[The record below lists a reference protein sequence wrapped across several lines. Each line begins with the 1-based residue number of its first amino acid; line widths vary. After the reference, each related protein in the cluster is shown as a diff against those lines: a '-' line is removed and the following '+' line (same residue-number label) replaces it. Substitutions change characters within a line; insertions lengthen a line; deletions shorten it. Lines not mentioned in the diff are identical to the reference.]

1 MTTSQNR
8 RMLLVILV
16 LAIFSLFV
24 SLSNKDWH
32 IGPFHLDTRPRYG
45 LDIRGGLRVVLH
57 PDVDLYNKEHPGHP
71 WGPEQLSL
79 VRHIIENRVNFS
91 GVTEPLI
98 ITRPETNQIVVELP
112 GVRDRQEA
120 IQQLSATANLRF
132 YLLPQLGSHDNPASA
147 IWSQKIERDPKTG
160 HEIDVLINNQ
170 TGKEVTPEEL
180 QTQVFDNPNLLV
192 ATGADL
198 LPNCEARLDPVTNKP
213 ILTFQFNDKGS
224 RAFEEATR
232 ANIGRYLGI
241 FLDNRLLT
249 APYIESV
256 ISGQGQIEGI
266 ATLKEAKA
274 LADEL
279 NAGALPVPLQL
290 QEVRSLEATLG
301 QEAVQTTTL
310 AGVFGLLA
318 VLAIMLFWYR
328 LPGLLADVAL
338 LLYASFSIAI
348 FKLIPVT
355 FTVPGIAGF
364 ILSIGMAVD
373 ANILIFE
380 RFKEELRAGQPLRA
394 AIDAGFNRAFSAIF
408 DSNVCTVLTCCV
420 LYYFGTGPIRGF
432 ALTLGIGVAISMFTA
447 ITVTRTFLFSL
458 VNFEFARNE
467 KMYGLAARPWN
478 LRVVSRPWLWLAISA
493 VVIVPGLIAW
503 GMGGIKPSI
512 DFTGGTEITLSYK
525 TPHNAAEIERIL
537 NQNGYRDSR
546 VVISEEPNAPV
557 DKHLAIVT
565 TRRLTPSQ
573 RLQLIN
579 LLTHSG
585 ADLVPG
591 LTPATVSY
599 ADVSGTVSH
608 QLTVDAIKAVI
619 VAELLIVFYLAFRFA
634 IGGFGEGLQYGIF
647 AVLALVHD
655 VAVLWGSFAIL
666 GLWLNWQIDSL
677 FVTAMLTVIGF
688 SVHDTIIVFD
698 RIRENLLHRVRGET
712 FSSLVDRSIDQTFS
726 RSIKTSSTVIL
737 VLLCLFF
744 FGSIV
749 IHQFVGAL
757 LIGIVS
763 GTYSSIFNAS
773 VLLVL
778 WKRFRGQDRAI
789 VPLST
794 TPSTSVSTKSVL
806 TAPGDKPI
814 VVPKQEPVGSELAS
828 TPAAATAK
836 EANPSQDGKEEAKSG
851 SRRRRPVR
859 RRRM

>member
-1 MTTSQNR
+1 LTTSQNR
-8 RMLLVILV
+8 RMLLLILV
-16 LAIFSLFV
+16 LAIFSIFV
-24 SLSNKDWH
+24 SVTKRDWH

-98 ITRPETNQIVVELP
+98 ITRPETNQIIVELP
-112 GVRDRQEA
+112 GVRDRQAA
-120 IQQLSATANLRF
+120 INELKATADLRF
-132 YLLPQLGSHDNPASA
+132 YLLPQLGSHDNSRPA
-147 IWSQKIERDPKTG
+147 IWHQEIQRDPKTG
-160 HEIDVLINNQ
+160 AEVDVLIDNQ
-170 TGKEVTPEEL
+170 TGKPVTPQEL
-180 QTQVFDNPNLLV
+180 QEQVFDNPNLLV

-198 LPNCEARLDPVTNKP
+198 LPNCEARLDPITNKP
-213 ILTFQFNDKGS
+213 ILTFQFNEKGS
-224 RAFEEATR
+224 AAFEQATR

-301 QEAVQTTTL
+301 QEAVHTTTI
-310 AGVFGLLA
+310 AGVWGL
-318 VLAIMLFWYR
+318 VLVLLFMLFWYR

-338 LLYASFSIAI
+338 ILYAFFSIAI

-355 FTVPGIAGF
+355 FTLPGIAGF

-408 DSNVCTVLTCCV
+408 DSNVCTVITCCV

-432 ALTLGIGVAISMFTA
+432 ALTLGFGVAVSMFTA
-447 ITVTRTFLFSL
+447 ITVTRTFLFAL
-458 VNFEFARNE
+458 VNFDFARNE
-467 KMYGLAARPWN
+467 KMYGLSDRSWN
-478 LRVVSRPWLWLAISA
+478 LRVMRWPWLWLGISA
-493 VVIVPGLIAW
+493 LVIVPGMIAW

-512 DFTGGTEITLSYK
+512 DFKGGTEITLSYK
-525 TPHNAAEIERIL
+525 TPHTAAEIERIL
-537 NQNGYRDSR
+537 MQNGYKDSR
-546 VVISEEPNAPV
+546 VVISEEPNAPI

-565 TRRLTPSQ
+565 TRRLTNEQ
-573 RLQLIN
+573 RIQLIDA
-579 LLTHSG
+579 LTHNG

-591 LTPATVSY
+591 LTPATVAY
-599 ADVSGTVSH
+599 ADVSGTVSR
-608 QLTVDAIKAVI
+608 QLTEDAVKAVI
-619 VAELLIVFYLAFRFA
+619 IAELLIVFYLAFRFA
-634 IGGFGEGLQYGIF
+634 IGGFLEGLQYGIC

-666 GLWLNWQIDSL
+666 GLLYNWQIDSL

-688 SVHDTIIVFD
+688 SVHDTIIIFD
-698 RIRENLLHRVRGET
+698 RIRENLLHRARGET
-712 FSSLVDRSIDQTFS
+712 FSSLVDRSINQTFS
-726 RSIKTSSTVIL
+726 RSIKTSFTVIL
-737 VLLCLFF
+737 VLLALFI
-744 FGSIV
+744 FGSSE
-749 IHQFVGAL
+749 IHQFAAAL
-757 LIGIVS
+757 LIGIIS

-778 WKRFRGQDRAI
+778 WKRFRGQDKVVAPI
-789 VPLST
+789 LA

-806 TAPGDKPI
+806 TVPGDRPI
-814 VVPKQEPVGSELAS
+814 VTPKSEPEVAT
-828 TPAAATAK
+828 TPAPTGNA
-836 EANPSQDGKEEAKSG
+836 ESG
-851 SRRRRPVR
+851 TGSSSESKAGARRRRPVR
-859 RRRM
+859 RRRL

>member
-8 RMLLVILV
+8 RMLLLILV
-16 LAIFSLFV
+16 LAIFSIFV
-24 SLSNKDWH
+24 SVTKRDWH

-98 ITRPETNQIVVELP
+98 ITRPETNQIIVELP
-112 GVRDRQEA
+112 GVRDRQAA
-120 IQQLSATANLRF
+120 INELKATADLRF
-132 YLLPQLGSHDNPASA
+132 YLLPQLGSHDNSRPA
-147 IWSQKIERDPKTG
+147 IWHQEIQRDPKTG
-160 HEIDVLINNQ
+160 AEVDVLIDNQ
-170 TGKEVTPEEL
+170 TGKPVTPQEL
-180 QTQVFDNPNLLV
+180 QEQVFDNPNLLV

-198 LPNCEARLDPVTNKP
+198 LPNCEARLDPITNKP
-213 ILTFQFNDKGS
+213 ILTFQFNEKGS
-224 RAFEEATR
+224 AAFEQATR

-301 QEAVQTTTL
+301 QEAVHTTTI
-310 AGVFGLLA
+310 AGVWGL
-318 VLAIMLFWYR
+318 VLVLLFMLFWYR

-338 LLYASFSIAI
+338 ILYAFFSIAI

-355 FTVPGIAGF
+355 FTLPGIAGF

-408 DSNVCTVLTCCV
+408 DSNVCTVITCCV

-432 ALTLGIGVAISMFTA
+432 ALTLGFGVAVSMFTA
-447 ITVTRTFLFSL
+447 ITVTRTFLFAL
-458 VNFEFARNE
+458 VNFDFARNE
-467 KMYGLAARPWN
+467 KMYGLSDRSWN
-478 LRVVSRPWLWLAISA
+478 LRVMRWPWLWLGISA
-493 VVIVPGLIAW
+493 LVIVPGMIAW

-512 DFTGGTEITLSYK
+512 DFKGGTEITLSYK
-525 TPHNAAEIERIL
+525 TPHTAAEIERIL
-537 NQNGYRDSR
+537 MQNGYKDSR
-546 VVISEEPNAPV
+546 VVISEEPNAPI

-565 TRRLTPSQ
+565 TRRLTNEQ
-573 RLQLIN
+573 RIQLIDA
-579 LLTHSG
+579 LTHNG

-591 LTPATVSY
+591 LTPATVAY
-599 ADVSGTVSH
+599 ADVSGTVSR
-608 QLTVDAIKAVI
+608 QLTEDAVKAVI
-619 VAELLIVFYLAFRFA
+619 IAELLIVFYLAFRFA
-634 IGGFGEGLQYGIF
+634 IGGFLEGLQYGIC

-666 GLWLNWQIDSL
+666 GLLYNWQIDSL

-688 SVHDTIIVFD
+688 SVHDTIIIFD
-698 RIRENLLHRVRGET
+698 RIRENLLHRARGET
-712 FSSLVDRSIDQTFS
+712 FSSLVDRSINQTFS
-726 RSIKTSSTVIL
+726 RSIKTSFTVIL
-737 VLLCLFF
+737 VLLALFI
-744 FGSIV
+744 FGSSE
-749 IHQFVGAL
+749 IHQFAAAL
-757 LIGIVS
+757 LIGIIS

-778 WKRFRGQDRAI
+778 WKRFRGQDKVVAPI
-789 VPLST
+789 LA

-806 TAPGDKPI
+806 TVPGDRPI
-814 VVPKQEPVGSELAS
+814 VTPKSEPEVAT
-828 TPAAATAK
+828 TPAPTGNA
-836 EANPSQDGKEEAKSG
+836 ESG
-851 SRRRRPVR
+851 TGSSSESKAGARRRRPVR
-859 RRRM
+859 RRRL

>member
-8 RMLLVILV
+8 RMLLLILV
-16 LAIFSLFV
+16 LAIFSIFV
-24 SLSNKDWH
+24 SVTKRDWH

-98 ITRPETNQIVVELP
+98 ITRPETNQIIVELP
-112 GVRDRQEA
+112 GVRDRQAA
-120 IQQLSATANLRF
+120 INELKATADLRF
-132 YLLPQLGSHDNPASA
+132 YLLPQLGSHDNSRPA
-147 IWSQKIERDPKTG
+147 IWHQEIQKDPKTG
-160 HEIDVLINNQ
+160 AEVDVLIDNQ
-170 TGKEVTPEEL
+170 TGKPVTPQEL
-180 QTQVFDNPNLLV
+180 QEQVFDNPNLLV

-198 LPNCEARLDPVTNKP
+198 LPNCEARLDPITNKP

-224 RAFEEATR
+224 AAFEQATR

-301 QEAVQTTTL
+301 QEAVHTTTI
-310 AGVFGLLA
+310 AGVWGL
-318 VLAIMLFWYR
+318 VLVLLFMLIWYR

-338 LLYASFSIAI
+338 ILYAFFSIAI

-355 FTVPGIAGF
+355 FTLPGIAGF

-408 DSNVCTVLTCCV
+408 DSNVCTVITCCV

-432 ALTLGIGVAISMFTA
+432 ALTLGFGVAVSMFTA
-447 ITVTRTFLFSL
+447 ITVTRTFLFAL
-458 VNFEFARNE
+458 VNFDFARNE
-467 KMYGLAARPWN
+467 KMYGLSDRAWN
-478 LRVVSRPWLWLAISA
+478 LHVMRWPWLWLGISA
-493 VVIVPGLIAW
+493 LVIVPGMIAW

-512 DFTGGTEITLSYK
+512 DFKGGTEITLSYK
-525 TPHNAAEIERIL
+525 TPHTAAEIERIL
-537 NQNGYRDSR
+537 IQNGYKDSR
-546 VVISEEPNAPV
+546 VVISEEPNAPI

-565 TRRLTPSQ
+565 TRRLTNDQ
-573 RLQLIN
+573 RIQLIDA
-579 LLTHSG
+579 LTHNG

-591 LTPATVSY
+591 TSPATVPY
-599 ADVSGTVSH
+599 ADVSGTVSR
-608 QLTVDAIKAVI
+608 QLTEDAVKAVI
-619 VAELLIVFYLAFRFA
+619 IAELLIVFYLAFRFA
-634 IGGFGEGLQYGIF
+634 IGGFLEGLQYGIC
-647 AVLALVHD
+647 AVLALIHD

-666 GLWLNWQIDSL
+666 GLLYNWQIDSL

-688 SVHDTIIVFD
+688 SVHDTIIIFD
-698 RIRENLLHRVRGET
+698 RIRENLLHRARGET
-712 FSSLVDRSIDQTFS
+712 FSSLVDRSINQTFS
-726 RSIKTSSTVIL
+726 RSIKTSFTVIL
-737 VLLCLFF
+737 VLLALFI
-744 FGSIV
+744 FGSSE
-749 IHQFVGAL
+749 IHQFAAAL
-757 LIGIVS
+757 LIGIIS

-778 WKRFRGQDRAI
+778 WKRFRGQDKAVAPI
-789 VPLST
+789 LA

-806 TAPGDKPI
+806 SVPGDRPI
-814 VVPKQEPVGSELAS
+814 VTPKAEPEVATTPAS
-828 TPAAATAK
+828 T
-836 EANPSQDGKEEAKSG
+836 SG
-851 SRRRRPVR
+851 TESGTTGSTESKAGARRRRPVR

>member
-1 MTTSQNR
+1 MTTTQNR
-8 RMLLVILV
+8 RMLLLILV
-16 LAIFSLFV
+16 LAVFSIFV
-24 SLSNKDWH
+24 SVTKRDWH

-98 ITRPETNQIVVELP
+98 ITRPETNQIIVELP
-112 GVRDRQEA
+112 GVRDRQAA
-120 IQQLSATANLRF
+120 INELKATADLRF
-132 YLLPQLGSHDNPASA
+132 YLLPQLGSHDNSRPA
-147 IWSQKIERDPKTG
+147 IWHQEIQRDPKTG
-160 HEIDVLINNQ
+160 AEVDVLIDNQ
-170 TGKEVTPEEL
+170 TGKPVTPQEL
-180 QTQVFDNPNLLV
+180 QEQVFDNPNLLV

-198 LPNCEARLDPVTNKP
+198 LPNCEARLDPITNKP

-224 RAFEEATR
+224 AAFEQATR

-301 QEAVQTTTL
+301 QEAVHTTTI
-310 AGVFGLLA
+310 AGVWGL
-318 VLAIMLFWYR
+318 VLVLLFMLFWYR
-328 LPGLLADVAL
+328 LPGVLADVAL
-338 LLYASFSIAI
+338 ILYAFFSIAI

-355 FTVPGIAGF
+355 FTLPGIAGF

-408 DSNVCTVLTCCV
+408 DSNVCTVITCCV

-432 ALTLGIGVAISMFTA
+432 ALTLGFGVAVSMFTA
-447 ITVTRTFLFSL
+447 ITVTRTFLFAL
-458 VNFEFARNE
+458 VNFDFARNE
-467 KMYGLAARPWN
+467 KMYGLSARSWN
-478 LRVVSRPWLWLAISA
+478 LRVMRYPWLWLGISA
-493 VVIVPGLIAW
+493 LVIVPGMIAW

-512 DFTGGTEITLSYK
+512 DFKGGTEITLSYK
-525 TPHNAAEIERIL
+525 TPHTAAEIERIL
-537 NQNGYRDSR
+537 MQNGYKDSR

-565 TRRLTPSQ
+565 TRRLTNDQ
-573 RLQLIN
+573 RIQLIDA
-579 LLTHSG
+579 LTHNG

-591 LTPATVSY
+591 LTPATVAY
-599 ADVSGTVSH
+599 ADVSGTVSR
-608 QLTVDAIKAVI
+608 QLTEDAVKAVI
-619 VAELLIVFYLAFRFA
+619 IAELLIVFYLAFRFA
-634 IGGFGEGLQYGIF
+634 IGGFLEGLQYGIC

-666 GLWLNWQIDSL
+666 GLLYNWQIDSL

-688 SVHDTIIVFD
+688 SVHDTIIIFD
-698 RIRENLLHRVRGET
+698 RIRENLLHRARGET
-712 FSSLVDRSIDQTFS
+712 FSSLVDRSINQTFS
-726 RSIKTSSTVIL
+726 RSIKTSFTVIL
-737 VLLCLFF
+737 VLLALFI
-744 FGSIV
+744 FGSSE
-749 IHQFVGAL
+749 IHQFAAAL
-757 LIGIVS
+757 LIGIIS

-778 WKRFRGQDRAI
+778 WKRFRGQDKAVAPI
-789 VPLST
+789 LA

-806 TAPGDKPI
+806 TVPGDRPI
-814 VVPKQEPVGSELAS
+814 VTPKPEPEVATTPVPTGNTE
-828 TPAAATAK
+828 
-836 EANPSQDGKEEAKSG
+836 SG
-851 SRRRRPVR
+851 SSSSAESKAGARRRRPVR

>member
-8 RMLLVILV
+8 RMLLLILV
-16 LAIFSLFV
+16 LAIFSIFV
-24 SLSNKDWH
+24 SVTNRDWH

-98 ITRPETNQIVVELP
+98 ITRPETNQIIVELP
-112 GVRDRQEA
+112 GVRDRQAA
-120 IQQLSATANLRF
+120 INELKATADLRF
-132 YLLPQLGSHDNPASA
+132 YLLPQLGSHDNSRPA
-147 IWSQKIERDPKTG
+147 IWHQEIQRDPKTG
-160 HEIDVLINNQ
+160 AEVDVLIDNQ
-170 TGKEVTPEEL
+170 TGKPVTPQEL
-180 QTQVFDNPNLLV
+180 QEQVFDNPNLLV

-198 LPNCEARLDPVTNKP
+198 LPNCEARLDPITNKP
-213 ILTFQFNDKGS
+213 ILTFQFNEKGS
-224 RAFEEATR
+224 AAFEQATR

-301 QEAVQTTTL
+301 QEAVHTTTI
-310 AGVFGLLA
+310 AGVWGL
-318 VLAIMLFWYR
+318 VLVLLFMLFWYR

-338 LLYASFSIAI
+338 ILYAFFSIAI

-355 FTVPGIAGF
+355 FTLPGIAGF

-408 DSNVCTVLTCCV
+408 DSNVCTVITCCV

-432 ALTLGIGVAISMFTA
+432 ALTLGFGVAVSMFTA
-447 ITVTRTFLFSL
+447 ITVTRTFLFAL
-458 VNFEFARNE
+458 VNFDFARNE
-467 KMYGLAARPWN
+467 KMYGLSDRSWN
-478 LRVVSRPWLWLAISA
+478 LHVMRWPWLWLGISA
-493 VVIVPGLIAW
+493 LVIVPGMIAW

-512 DFTGGTEITLSYK
+512 DFKGGTEITLSYK
-525 TPHNAAEIERIL
+525 TPHTAAEIERIL
-537 NQNGYRDSR
+537 MQNGYKDSR
-546 VVISEEPNAPV
+546 VVISEEPNAPI

-565 TRRLTPSQ
+565 TRRLTNEQ
-573 RLQLIN
+573 RIQLIDA
-579 LLTHSG
+579 LTHNG

-591 LTPATVSY
+591 LTPATVAY
-599 ADVSGTVSH
+599 ADVSGTVSR
-608 QLTVDAIKAVI
+608 QLTEDAVKAVI
-619 VAELLIVFYLAFRFA
+619 IAELLIVFYLAFRFA
-634 IGGFGEGLQYGIF
+634 IGGFLEGLQYGIC

-666 GLWLNWQIDSL
+666 GLLYNWQIDSL

-688 SVHDTIIVFD
+688 SVHDTIIIFD
-698 RIRENLLHRVRGET
+698 RIRENLLHRARGET
-712 FSSLVDRSIDQTFS
+712 FSSLVDRSINQTFS
-726 RSIKTSSTVIL
+726 RSIKTSFTVIL
-737 VLLCLFF
+737 VLLALFI
-744 FGSIV
+744 FGSSE
-749 IHQFVGAL
+749 IHQFAAAL
-757 LIGIVS
+757 LIGIIS

-778 WKRFRGQDRAI
+778 WKRFRGQDKVVAPI
-789 VPLST
+789 LA

-806 TAPGDKPI
+806 TVPGDRPI
-814 VVPKQEPVGSELAS
+814 VTPKSEPEVAT
-828 TPAAATAK
+828 TPAPTGNA
-836 EANPSQDGKEEAKSG
+836 ESG
-851 SRRRRPVR
+851 TGSSSEKKAGARRRRPVR

>member
-8 RMLLVILV
+8 RMLLLILV
-16 LAIFSLFV
+16 LAIFSIFV
-24 SLSNKDWH
+24 SVTKRDWH

-98 ITRPETNQIVVELP
+98 ITRPETNQIIVELP
-112 GVRDRQEA
+112 GVRDRQAA
-120 IQQLSATANLRF
+120 IDELKATADLRF
-132 YLLPQLGSHDNPASA
+132 YLLPQLGSHDNSRPA
-147 IWSQKIERDPKTG
+147 IWHQEIQRDPKTG
-160 HEIDVLINNQ
+160 AEVDVLIDNQ
-170 TGKEVTPEEL
+170 TGKPVTPQEL
-180 QTQVFDNPNLLV
+180 QEQVFDNPNLLV

-198 LPNCEARLDPVTNKP
+198 LPNCEARLDPITNKP
-213 ILTFQFNDKGS
+213 ILTFQFNEKGS
-224 RAFEEATR
+224 AAFEQATR

-301 QEAVQTTTL
+301 QEAVHTTTI
-310 AGVFGLLA
+310 AGVWGL
-318 VLAIMLFWYR
+318 VLVLLFMLFWYR

-338 LLYASFSIAI
+338 ILYAFFSIAI

-355 FTVPGIAGF
+355 FTLPGIAGF

-408 DSNVCTVLTCCV
+408 DSNVCTVITCCV

-432 ALTLGIGVAISMFTA
+432 ALTLGFGVAVSMFTA
-447 ITVTRTFLFSL
+447 ITVTRTFLFAL
-458 VNFEFARNE
+458 VNFDFARNE
-467 KMYGLAARPWN
+467 KMYGLSGRSWN
-478 LRVVSRPWLWLAISA
+478 LRVMRWPWLWLGISA
-493 VVIVPGLIAW
+493 LVIVPGMIAW

-512 DFTGGTEITLSYK
+512 DFKGGTEITLSYK
-525 TPHNAAEIERIL
+525 TPHTAAEIERIL
-537 NQNGYRDSR
+537 MQNGYKDSR
-546 VVISEEPNAPV
+546 VVISEEPNAPI

-565 TRRLTPSQ
+565 TRRLANEQ
-573 RLQLIN
+573 RIQLIDA
-579 LLTHSG
+579 LTHNG

-591 LTPATVSY
+591 LTPATVAY
-599 ADVSGTVSH
+599 ADVSGTVSR
-608 QLTVDAIKAVI
+608 QLTEDAVKAVI
-619 VAELLIVFYLAFRFA
+619 IAELLIVFYLAFRFA
-634 IGGFGEGLQYGIF
+634 IGGFLEGLQYGIC

-666 GLWLNWQIDSL
+666 GLLYNWQIDSL

-688 SVHDTIIVFD
+688 SVHDTIIIFD
-698 RIRENLLHRVRGET
+698 RIRENLLHRARGET
-712 FSSLVDRSIDQTFS
+712 FSSLVDRSINQTFS
-726 RSIKTSSTVIL
+726 RSIKTSFTVIL
-737 VLLCLFF
+737 VLLALFI
-744 FGSIV
+744 FGSSE
-749 IHQFVGAL
+749 IHQFAAAL
-757 LIGIVS
+757 LIGIIS

-778 WKRFRGQDRAI
+778 WKRFRGQDKVVAPI
-789 VPLST
+789 LA

-806 TAPGDKPI
+806 TVPGDRPI
-814 VVPKQEPVGSELAS
+814 VTPKSEPEVAT
-828 TPAAATAK
+828 TPAPTGNA
-836 EANPSQDGKEEAKSG
+836 EAGTG
-851 SRRRRPVR
+851 SSSESKAGARRRRPVR